1 MAKDLDESDL
11 LHKIDHAPTNK
22 FHLKAIVVSGMGF
35 FTDAYILFI
44 TATALPIIMAYFSIS
59 NSNNIFGASTFLGLP
74 AAEFEIGLIGSMA
87 LFGAFVGA
95 VVFGII
101 GDKFGRKYAYGMEMI
116 VLVVFTVISAFSI
129 SPLMLM
135 ISRFILGIGV
145 GGDYPISST
154 IMSEYS
160 NIKSRGKLVQ
170 SVFAMQGF
178 GLLAGAV
185 VGLVAIH
192 TMPLFYAWR
201 VMLGIGAIPAASVIY
216 LRRKIR
222 ETPRYSLEIRGNIN
236 ESAKAV
242 ADVVGPS
249 DLDKYTSSKNVTARK
264 VSIRKYALM
273 LVATAGSWF
282 LFDMAFYGTTVNNG
296 TILTAMGF
304 TTGATL
310 TSQIGEIAVGNVI
323 LALAFAI
330 PGYWIAFALLDRAGR
345 KLLQWL
351 GFSVMAVVYFIFAL
365 DFVGLKNDVFLLLA
379 LYGISYL
386 FANIGPNSTTFI
398 LPTELFPTQI
408 RSTAH
413 GLSASAGKLGAG
425 IFALLEPVLAI
436 LYGLKT
442 VFGLLTAFSLLG
454 VLLTVLVIRET
465 KGLSLESA
473 SALKDLDIRMHPEV
487 LENKL

>member
-1 MAKDLDESDL
+1 MVEEVDNSDL
-11 LHKIDHAPTNK
+11 LDRIDRAPTNR
-22 FHLKAIVVSGMGF
+22 FHVKAIIVSGMGF

-44 TATALPIIMAYFSIS
+44 TATALPIIAAYFGIS
-59 NSNNIFGASTFLGLP
+59 GANNMFGASTFLGLP
-74 AAEFEIGLIGSMA
+74 ATEFEIGLIGSMA

-95 VVFGII
+95 IIFGII
-101 GDKFGRKYAYGMEMI
+101 GDKLGRKYAYGMEMM
-116 VLVVFTVISAFSI
+116 VLVIFTVISAFSI
-129 SPLMLM
+129 NPLMLM

-185 VGLVAIH
+185 VGLVSIH
-192 TMPLFYAWR
+192 TMPLYYAWR
-201 VMLGIGAIPAASVIY
+201 VMLGVGAIPAASVIY

-222 ETPRYSLEIRGNIN
+222 ETPRYSIEIKGNVN
-236 ESAKAV
+236 EGAKAV
-242 ADVVGPS
+242 ADVVG
-249 DLDKYTSSKNVTARK
+249 SSNFNNATESRSVNSKGVTL
-264 VSIRKYALM
+264 RKYAMM

-296 TILTAMGF
+296 TILSAMGF
-304 TTGATL
+304 SSGATL
-310 TSQIGEIAVGNVI
+310 VSQIGQIAVGNVI

-330 PGYWIAFALLDRAGR
+330 PGYWIAFALIDRTGR
-345 KLLQWL
+345 KFLQWT

-365 DFVGLKNDVFLLLA
+365 DFIGLKHDVFLLLA
-379 LYGISYL
+379 LYGVSYL

-398 LPTELFPTQI
+398 LPTELFPTKI

-413 GLSASAGKLGAG
+413 GISASAGKLGAG
-425 IFALLEPVLAI
+425 LFALLEPVLAV
-436 LYGLKT
+436 LYGLKSIFT
-442 VFGLLTAFSLLG
+442 
-454 VLLTVLVIRET
+454 LLTVFSVIGVILTLTVIRET

-473 SALKDLDIRMHPEV
+473 SALREPNSEV
-487 LENKL
+487 RPRSTLGKI

>member
-1 MAKDLDESDL
+1 MPSEDSDL
-11 LHKIDHAPTNK
+11 LDRIDHAPTNR
-22 FHLKAIVVSGMGF
+22 FHIKAIVVSGMGF

-59 NSNNIFGASTFLGLP
+59 NGNNIFGASTFLGLP
-74 AAEFEIGLIGSMA
+74 AAEFELGLIGSMA

-95 VVFGII
+95 ILFGII

-129 SPLMLM
+129 NPLMLM
-135 ISRFILGIGV
+135 ISRFVLGVGV

-192 TMPLFYAWR
+192 TMPMFYAWR

-222 ETPRYSLEIRGNIN
+222 ETPRYSLEIKGNVS
-236 ESAKAV
+236 EGAKAV
-242 ADVVGPS
+242 ADVVGHS
-249 DLDKYTSSKNVTARK
+249 DVERVVENRSVSTQK

-296 TILTAMGF
+296 TILAAMGF
-304 TTGATL
+304 TSGATL
-310 TSQIGEIAVGNVI
+310 VSQIGQIAVGNVI

-330 PGYWIAFALLDRAGR
+330 PGYWIAFALLDRTGR

-379 LYGISYL
+379 LYGVSYL

-398 LPTELFPTQI
+398 LPTELFPTKI

-413 GLSASAGKLGAG
+413 GISASAGKLGAG
-425 IFALLEPVLAI
+425 LFALLEPVLAA

-442 VFGLLTAFSLLG
+442 VFGLLTIFSIMG
-454 VLLTVLVIRET
+454 VLLTLTVIRET
-465 KGLSLESA
+465 KGMSLESA
-473 SALKDLDIRMHPEV
+473 SALRDVDLRTRPEV
-487 LENKL
+487 YQDKI

>member
-1 MAKDLDESDL
+1 MSQDMDDSGL
-11 LHKIDHAPTNK
+11 LRKIDEAPTNR
-22 FHLKAIVVSGMGF
+22 FHIKAIVVSGMGF

-44 TATALPIIMAYFSIS
+44 TATALPIIMAYFAIGG
-59 NSNNIFGASTFLGLP
+59 SNNIFGSSTFLGLP
-74 AAEFEIGLIGSMA
+74 SAQFELGLIGSMA
-87 LFGAFVGA
+87 LFGAFIGA
-95 VVFGII
+95 IFFGII

-116 VLVVFTVISAFSI
+116 VLVVFTVISAFSV

-135 ISRFILGIGV
+135 ASRFILGIGV

-160 NIKSRGKLVQ
+160 NVKSRGKLVQ

-178 GLLAGAV
+178 GLLAGAL
-185 VGLVAIH
+185 VGLITIH

-222 ETPRYSLEIRGNIN
+222 ETPRYSLEIRGNMQ
-236 ESAKAV
+236 EGAKAV
-242 ADVVGPS
+242 ADVVGAKDVEMFAES
-249 DLDKYTSSKNVTARK
+249 RSISARK
-264 VSIRKYALM
+264 VSIRKYAMM

-296 TILTAMGF
+296 TILSAMGF
-304 TTGATL
+304 SNGATL
-310 TSQIGEIAVGNVI
+310 VAQVGQIAVGNVI

-330 PGYWIAFALLDRAGR
+330 PGYWIAFALLDRTGR
-345 KLLQWL
+345 KSLQWI
-351 GFSVMAVVYFIFAL
+351 GFTVMALVYFIFAL
-365 DFVGLKNDVFLLLA
+365 DFVGLKNDVFLLLV
-379 LYGISYL
+379 LYGVSYL

-413 GLSASAGKLGAG
+413 GISASSGKLGAG
-425 IFALLEPVLAI
+425 IFALLEPVLAA
-436 LYGLKT
+436 LYGLTT
-442 VFGLLTAFSLLG
+442 VFGMLTAFSLLG
-454 VLLTVLVIRET
+454 VVLTIGVIRET
-465 KGLSLESA
+465 KGMTLESA
-473 SALKDLDIRMHPEV
+473 SALRESGLRSQSEIYQEKI
-487 LENKL
+487 